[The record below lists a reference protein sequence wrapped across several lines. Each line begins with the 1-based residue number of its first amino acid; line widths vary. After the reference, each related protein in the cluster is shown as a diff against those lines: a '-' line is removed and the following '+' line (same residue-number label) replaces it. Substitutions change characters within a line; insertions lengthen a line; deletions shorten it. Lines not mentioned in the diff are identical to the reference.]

1 MNKNDFN
8 DFIDADRLRHSN
20 KKTDILRAVG
30 VFERFLNSEQSLE
43 RQSNIHSY
51 LAACHNR
58 LNQYQEAIKHI
69 EKSLEAVVDEGSYL
83 LAEEVN
89 LTAIDILDSI
99 LRSDNNEINRPAIHM
114 QLAITFI
121 RINAYDAAIGSIQE
135 GLKIADKESV
145 ECCALKVLEAEITC
159 YLDGK
164 DNPELYYN
172 IYEQFESHPNYFY
185 VKALISLGNAD
196 YTKDGLTQL
205 GWYHKAIEYADG
217 HRNLLAQAYIGLGN
231 ARYTDDNHTQS
242 DWFLKAIEYA
252 DDDNNLLAQAYIG
265 LGNTNYRDNSLQWYR
280 LAYDRVADAHYH
292 PHEMQQHDSIKA
304 QACIGLG
311 DFGHTDIWVERSN
324 LWYDR
329 ALDYLGDK
337 GPDELR
343 NRATLGLQIK

>member
-1 MNKNDFN
+1 MNINDFH
-8 DFIDADRLRHSN
+8 FAKRLRHSN
-20 KKTDILRAVG
+20 KEIDILQAIG
-30 VFERFLNSEQSLE
+30 IFERFLNSEQSLE
-43 RQSNIHSY
+43 RKSNIHSY
-51 LAACHNR
+51 LAACYHR
-58 LNQYQEAIKHI
+58 LNQYQESIKHI

-83 LAEEVN
+83 LAKEVN

-164 DNPELYYN
+164 DNPGLYYN

-242 DWFLKAIEYA
+242 DW
-252 DDDNNLLAQAYIG
+252 
-265 LGNTNYRDNSLQWYR
+265 
-280 LAYDRVADAHYH
+280 
-292 PHEMQQHDSIKA
+292 
-304 QACIGLG
+304 
-311 DFGHTDIWVERSN
+311 
-324 LWYDR
+324 
-329 ALDYLGDK
+329 
-337 GPDELR
+337 
-343 NRATLGLQIK
+343 